1 MLETQS
7 RAKATIA
14 LHRINKI
21 KPVEFKWEQ
30 GTSIG
35 FTAQAV
41 GTSATFV
48 PNNNILFNNG
58 KATDPILTITGDGDV
73 IWNGK
78 PSEAAD
84 ILVRSFQ
91 MAVEDA
97 KGVTK
102 AAKRRYYALA
112 CRNIL
117 SRAEEMEFEE
127 FLAFLNREVYNKERR
142 VILDSLKGEDNA
154 T

>member
-7 RAKATIA
+7 RAKATIDQ
-14 LHRINKI
+14 HRINKTKVGFVAQEI
-21 KPVEFKWEQ
+21 DSIAFEFKS
-30 GTSIG
+30 GTSN
-35 FTAQAV
+35 
-41 GTSATFV
+41 S
-48 PNNNILFNNG
+48 
-58 KATDPILTITGDGDV
+58 ILTITQDGDV

-84 ILVRSFQ
+84 IMVRSFQ
-91 MAVEDA
+91 MRVEDE

-117 SRAEEMEFEE
+117 KQAEQMEYEE
-127 FLAFLNREVYNKERR
+127 FLAFLNREVYNRDRK
-142 VILDSLKGEDNA
+142 VILDGLKNQSS
-154 T
+154 